1 MGFLGKAKGKL
12 TEQSGHF
19 FEIKYK
25 IDGIP
30 YTEKVYGSPVDAK
43 QSIEELKSNCK
54 KRKETFVLVSNQL
67 KTK

>member
-1 MGFLGKAKGKL
+1 MGLLGKAKGKL

-19 FEIKYK
+19 FEVKYK

-30 YTEKVYGSPVDAK
+30 YTEKVYGSPRDAK
-43 QSIEELKSNCK
+43 DTIDDLKASCKRRNENFQLISN
-54 KRKETFVLVSNQL
+54 NL